1 MRNNNNPSKIL
12 ISSEK
17 ILDKIS
23 DNWKSLTEIQ
33 NDLRIEEKWD
43 IRYLKMK
50 LNDLERKNL
59 VDSKN
64 IGENKCFK
72 KVEPITRKK
81 SEETSLDKNILN
93 ARKNVQSKIQAKK
106 STNMLNSSNKDFSQ
120 ISSDLL
126 SSDKG
131 LEILSENWKSLIET
145 KKVPKLDNKKG
156 KKIFPKEKKKG
167 ASLNNQSINKK
178 ITNKTDLNYESLILK
193 FNRIQKNIKSYKSV
207 LTKKPNNTHF
217 NDLLKKAKKN
227 LSEIKTQIKNHS
239 FFICL
244 ECKRIFKS
252 KEELANHTKFKH
264 SISDWNLS
272 TKYKYQEPALHG
284 CYILDLHGFY
294 LEDAKLEVVLYLT
307 NFEMT
312 GFKGLILIHGY
323 KHGQTLKN
331 YFRSETFIREMRDAG
346 FEIDLINTN
355 NPGSIGVI
363 LKN

>member
-1 MRNNNNPSKIL
+1 MNDWMLKDLKIKKIKKKYMRNNNHPSKIL

-17 ILDKIS
+17 ILAIIS
-23 DNWKSLTEIQ
+23 DNWKSFTEIQ

-50 LNDLERKNL
+50 LNDLEKKNL
-59 VDSKN
+59 IDSKN

-72 KVEPITRKK
+72 KVEPLNRKK
-81 SEETSLDKNILN
+81 SKENSLDENKDL
-93 ARKNVQSKIQAKK
+93 
-106 STNMLNSSNKDFSQ
+106 SSN
-120 ISSDLL
+120 LL

-145 KKVPKLDNKKG
+145 KKVPKLDNKRG
-156 KKIFPKEKKKG
+156 KKIFPKEKEKG
-167 ASLNNQSINKK
+167 ASLNNQSINKI
-178 ITNKTDLNYESLILK
+178 ITNETDLKYESLILK

-207 LTKKPNNTHF
+207 LKKKPNNTHF

-244 ECKRIFKS
+244 KCKRIFKN

-264 SISDWNLS
+264 SISDRNLI
-272 TKYKYQEPALHG
+272 TKYKSQEPDLHG
-284 CYILDLHGFY
+284 SYILDLHGFD
-294 LEDAKLEVVLYLT
+294 LEEAKLEVILYLT

-312 GFKGLILIHGY
+312 GFAGLILIHGY
-323 KHGQTLKN
+323 KHGQILKN
-331 YFRSETFIREMRDAG
+331 YFRSETFIREMKDAG
-346 FEIDLINTN
+346 FEINLINTD